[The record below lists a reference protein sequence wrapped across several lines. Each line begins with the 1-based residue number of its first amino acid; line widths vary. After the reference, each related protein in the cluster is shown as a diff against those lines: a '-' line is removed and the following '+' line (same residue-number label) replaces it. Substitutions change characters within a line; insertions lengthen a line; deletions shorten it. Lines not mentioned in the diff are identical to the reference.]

1 MFLLDNPVLQRELLV
16 NLRMHRAFVL
26 LLVYVALLGAVVWR
40 AWPSQRRLDLTAAAA
55 DSSWQA
61 APADRGPEQS
71 KRLVNLF
78 FLGQFVLMAL
88 ICPSFAAGAISGE
101 KERKT
106 YEMLL
111 AGPMRPA
118 AIVLGKLLAALCH
131 LAVLVFC
138 SLPIVMLCLPL
149 GGVSLYEV
157 LATYVAMAAAMV
169 TFGMIC
175 IAASSYFHRTIAALV
190 VSYLVIL
197 PLSLVGVLIYS
208 ALEMAAGWRLMMLC
222 GVIPLACLLVSLRL
236 FTLTARR
243 LLHPPDVGAE
253 AQEVIDPEL
262 EQKAAV
268 GLVIQS
274 DQFPDKLFVPAR
286 RTNLLP
292 DGVNP
297 IYDKEMRSEIFGQG
311 TLMLRLVIQL
321 SMFLALPLM
330 AVCFYIAYRLAPWY
344 VAYVLL
350 FNMLVGPVFSAGA
363 VSGERERQTLD
374 LLLTTILSPWQILS
388 GKLLSSLRISG
399 VLTSFLLWPL
409 LLAWL
414 LPPGTYWGDTPT
426 ILGYLAII
434 VLCSITTSLIG
445 LGCSVVFRKTS
456 VSMMTAYLVII
467 LLFAVPPAVQLFAQ
481 LFFPEAAGTGGIE
494 QWAFTSPFSAVFSLP
509 LTLPGAERAVAAA
522 GQGEIVAAFFAFYL
536 TVDAALLLAMVAL
549 FRRRGRHWVA

>member
-1 MFLLDNPVLQRELLV
+1 
-16 NLRMHRAFVL
+16 
-26 LLVYVALLGAVVWR
+26 
-40 AWPSQRRLDLTAAAA
+40 
-55 DSSWQA
+55 
-61 APADRGPEQS
+61 
-71 KRLVNLF
+71 
-78 FLGQFVLMAL
+78 
-88 ICPSFAAGAISGE
+88 
-101 KERKT
+101 
-106 YEMLL
+106 
-111 AGPMRPA
+111 
-118 AIVLGKLLAALCH
+118 
-131 LAVLVFC
+131 
-138 SLPIVMLCLPL
+138 
-149 GGVSLYEV
+149 
-157 LATYVAMAAAMV
+157 
-169 TFGMIC
+169 MIC